1 MLTLESAMLLMM
13 VKAMMPSTSS
23 MMAAPKMALPE
34 RVFSLPSSFRV
45 STEMLTEVAVR
56 ITPMN
61 MFCRNTGVVASDSMT
76 PGWLKK

>member
-1 MLTLESAMLLMM
+1 MLLMM
-13 VKAMMPSTSS
+13 VRAMMPSTSS

-56 ITPMN
+56 MTPMN
-61 MFCRNTGVVASDSMT
+61 RFCRKMGVEASDSMT